1 MSESGYAKIT
11 SHEATL
17 RLWAKTLETMQP
29 KAGKMPTLRIEAELP
44 GDRNDTY
51 TVRMVVLLERDL
63 LKVADME
70 ADK

>member
-1 MSESGYAKIT
+1 MMEKNYVVAS
-11 SHEATL
+11 SHEAML
-17 RLWAKTLETMQP
+17 RLWAKTLEQMP
-29 KAGKMPTLRIEAELP
+29 RENGKLPTLRIEAELP